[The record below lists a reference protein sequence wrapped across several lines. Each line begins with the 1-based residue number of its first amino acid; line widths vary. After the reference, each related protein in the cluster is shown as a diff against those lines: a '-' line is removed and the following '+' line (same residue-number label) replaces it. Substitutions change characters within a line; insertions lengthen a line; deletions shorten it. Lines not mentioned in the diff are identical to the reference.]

1 MNVQPRHRNLQER
14 PPTAPHKPAGVLGR
28 FVRRIRKHPI
38 VTAGVV
44 AAVAIGAGYAV
55 QTSTSGNAGTPIV
68 EQAVRGDVEELV
80 TALGSLIPLKSVDV
94 GAQVSGQLDKLL
106 VAIGDEVKQ
115 GQKLAEIEAAVTS
128 AKVDAGTAQVASL
141 RAQLA
146 ERESQV
152 ALATSQAGRQER
164 LMADNATSQ
173 DAYDLAQAAKRT
185 AEAQVKS
192 TTADITRAQ
201 STLKADQ
208 ALLGYSNIFAPM
220 SGIVTAI
227 PAKQGQTLNA
237 NQTAPLILTIADL
250 STMTVSTQVSEADVS
265 RLKVGM
271 DAYFTTLGSGNRRW
285 TGKLRQILPTPT
297 VLNNVVLYTALF
309 DVANPGRELM
319 PQMSAQ
325 VFFVQAGAYDV
336 VTVPVGALRYTDRA
350 GGRGAGRGEGKQ
362 GGQDRA
368 VAPAEAAAP
377 AQVAAPAQP
386 EAAARRTRP
395 AEVTVVH
402 DDGMQEVRK
411 VQVGV
416 TDRVNAEIVS
426 GLSEGENVVV
436 GMETNGRGNTKKGN
450 GGGGNNR
457 GPVLF
462 GG

>member
-14 PPTAPHKPAGVLGR
+14 PPATPAKPVGVLGR

-55 QTSTSGNAGTPIV
+55 QTSTSGNAGTAIV
-68 EQAVRGDVEELV
+68 EPAVRGNVEELV

-106 VAIGDEVKQ
+106 VQIGDEVKQ

-146 ERESQV
+146 ERESQL
-152 ALATSQAGRQER
+152 ALTTSQAGRQER

-173 DAYDLAQAAKRT
+173 DAYDSAQAAMRT
-185 AEAQVKS
+185 AEAQIKS

-250 STMTVSTQVSEADVS
+250 STMTVSTQVSEADVP

-297 VLNNVVLYTALF
+297 VINNVVLYTALF

-336 VTVPVGALRYTDRA
+336 VTVPVAALRYTDRPA
-350 GGRGAGRGEGKQ
+350 RGAGRGQ
-362 GGQDRA
+362 GGEKGAEARGQA
-368 VAPAEAAAP
+368 TTPPQTEAAAAKP
-377 AQVAAPAQP
+377 
-386 EAAARRTRP
+386 TRP

-402 DDGMQEVRK
+402 DDGMQEIRK

-436 GMETNGRGNTKKGN
+436 GMEANGGGNKKGN
-450 GGGGNNR
+450 GGGNRR

>member
-1 MNVQPRHRNLQER
+1 MNVQPRLRTVQDR
-14 PPTAPHKPAGVLGR
+14 PAAPPPPRSPGAFGR
-28 FVRRIRKHPI
+28 LMRRIRKHPL
-38 VTAGVV
+38 VTAGLVV
-44 AAVAIGAGYAV
+44 LLAAGAGYVV
-55 QTSTSGNAGTPIV
+55 QTRTAGNGGTPIV
-68 EQAVRGDVEELV
+68 EPAVRGTVEELV
-80 TALGSLIPLKSVDV
+80 TALGSLTPLKSVDV

-106 VAIGDEVKQ
+106 VNIGDEVKE

-128 AKVDAGTAQVASL
+128 AKVDAGNAQVASL
-141 RAQLA
+141 QAQLA
-146 ERESQV
+146 ERQSQLILTT
-152 ALATSQAGRQER
+152 AQAQRQER
-164 LMADNATSQ
+164 LMAENATSQ
-173 DAYDLAQAAKRT
+173 DAYDLAQAAMRS
-185 AEAQVKS
+185 AEALVRA

-220 SGIVTAI
+220 AGTVTAI

-237 NQTAPLILTIADL
+237 NQTAPLILTVADL

-265 RLKVGM
+265 RLKIGM

-297 VLNNVVLYTALF
+297 VVNNVVLYTALF
-309 DVANPGRELM
+309 DVDNTGRELM

-325 VFFVQAGAYDV
+325 VFFVNAGAYDV
-336 VTVPVGALRYTDRA
+336 ITVPVSALRYTDRPA
-350 GGRGAGRGEGKQ
+350 RNAGRGKGNPNA
-362 GGQDRA
+362 A
-368 VAPAEAAAP
+368 VDLPPVATAE
-377 AQVAAPAQP
+377 QP
-386 EAAARRTRP
+386 ARRTRP

-402 DDGMQEVRK
+402 DDGMQETRA

-426 GLSEGENVVV
+426 GLSEGEMVVV
-436 GMETNGRGNTKKGN
+436 GMESTGTPNAKKGN
-450 GGGGNNR
+450 GGGNNKR

>member
-28 FVRRIRKHPI
+28 FARRIRKHPI

-44 AAVAIGAGYAV
+44 ALVAIGTGYAV

-146 ERESQV
+146 ERESQL
-152 ALATSQAGRQER
+152 ALVTSQAGRQER

-173 DAYDLAQAAKRT
+173 DAYDSAQAAMRT
-185 AEAQVKS
+185 AAAQVKS

-336 VTVPVGALRYTDRA
+336 ITVPVAALRYTDRPA
-350 GGRGAGRGEGKQ
+350 RGQGRGQGREKGAE
-362 GGQDRA
+362 
-368 VAPAEAAAP
+368 APAQAAAP
-377 AQVAAPAQP
+377 PQTD
-386 EAAARRTRP
+386 AAAAKPTRP

-402 DDGMQEVRK
+402 DDGMQEVRN

-426 GLSEGENVVV
+426 GLSEGETVVV
-436 GMETNGRGNTKKGN
+436 GMEANGRGNNKKGN
-450 GGGGNNR
+450 GDGNRR

>member
-1 MNVQPRHRNLQER
+1 MRSIRRHPLV
-14 PPTAPHKPAGVLGR
+14 TTGLIVLM
-28 FVRRIRKHPI
+28 
-38 VTAGVV
+38 
-44 AAVAIGAGYAV
+44 AAGAGYAV
-55 QTSTSGNAGTPIV
+55 QTQTSGGGGVPIV
-68 EQAVRGDVEELV
+68 EPAVRGDVEELV
-80 TALGSLIPLKSVDV
+80 TALGSLTPLKSVDV
-94 GAQVSGQLDKLL
+94 GAQVSGQLAKLL
-106 VAIGDEVKQ
+106 VNIGDEVTQ

-146 ERESQV
+146 ERESQL
-152 ALATSQAGRQER
+152 ALSTAQAGRQER
-164 LMADNATSQ
+164 LMAENATSQ
-173 DAYDLAQAAKRT
+173 DAYDLAQAAMRT
-185 AEAQVKS
+185 AQAQVKS
-192 TTADITRAQ
+192 TEADINRAQ

-208 ALLGYSNIFAPM
+208 ALLGYSQIFAPM
-220 SGIVTAI
+220 AGTVTAI

-265 RLKVGM
+265 RLKIGM
-271 DAYFTTLGSGNRRW
+271 DAYFTTLGSGERRW

-309 DVANPGRELM
+309 DVDNTGRELM

-325 VFFVQAGAYDV
+325 VFFVNAGAYDV
-336 VTVPVGALRYTDRA
+336 ITVPVSAVRYTDRPA
-350 GGRGAGRGEGKQ
+350 RGAARGK
-362 GGQDRA
+362 A
-368 VAPAEAAAP
+368 SPNAAAESSP
-377 AQVAAPAQP
+377 AGVGEQPAV
-386 EAAARRTRP
+386 RTRP

-402 DDGMQEVRK
+402 EDGMQETRA

-426 GLSEGENVVV
+426 GLSEGEAVVV
-436 GMETNGRGNTKKGN
+436 GMESGGTNKKGN
-450 GGGGNNR
+450 GGGGFGGGNKR

>member
-1 MNVQPRHRNLQER
+1 VTP
-14 PPTAPHKPAGVLGR
+14 AKPVGVFGR

-44 AAVAIGAGYAV
+44 AVAALGAGYAV
-55 QTSTSGNAGTPIV
+55 QTSTSGNAGTAIV
-68 EQAVRGDVEELV
+68 EPAVRGDVEELV

-94 GAQVSGQLDKLL
+94 GAQVSGQLDKLS
-106 VAIGDEVKQ
+106 VQIGDEVKQ

-146 ERESQV
+146 ERESQL
-152 ALATSQAGRQER
+152 ALTTSQAGRQER

-173 DAYDLAQAAKRT
+173 DAYDSAQAAMRT
-185 AEAQVKS
+185 AEAQIKS

-250 STMTVSTQVSEADVS
+250 STMTVSTQVSEADVP
-265 RLKVGM
+265 RLRVGM

-297 VLNNVVLYTALF
+297 VINNVVLYTALF

-336 VTVPVGALRYTDRA
+336 VTVPVAALRYTDRPA
-350 GGRGAGRGEGKQ
+350 RGAGRGQ
-362 GGQDRA
+362 GGEKGAEARGQA
-368 VAPAEAAAP
+368 TAPPQTEAAAAKP
-377 AQVAAPAQP
+377 
-386 EAAARRTRP
+386 TRP

-402 DDGMQEVRK
+402 DDGMQEMRK

-436 GMETNGRGNTKKGN
+436 GMEANGGGNKKGN
-450 GGGGNNR
+450 GGGNRR

>member
-1 MNVQPRHRNLQER
+1 MNVQPRHRNLNER
-14 PPTAPHKPAGVLGR
+14 PATAPPVKRVGVFGR
-28 FVRRIRKHPI
+28 FVRRIRKHPL
-38 VTAGVV
+38 VTA
-44 AAVAIGAGYAV
+44 AVMALIAVGAGYAV
-55 QTSTSGNAGTPIV
+55 QTSTSGDGGTPIV
-68 EQAVRGDVEELV
+68 EPAVRGDVEELV
-80 TALGSLIPLKSVDV
+80 TALGSLTPLKSVDV

-106 VAIGDEVKQ
+106 VQIGEEVKQ
-115 GQKLAEIEAAVTS
+115 GQKLAEIEAKVTQ
-128 AKVDAGTAQVASL
+128 ARVEAGNAQVVSL
-141 RAQLA
+141 QAQLA
-146 ERESQV
+146 ERESQL
-152 ALATSQAGRQER
+152 ALATAQAGRQER

-173 DAYDLAQAAKRT
+173 DAFDSAQAAMRT
-185 AEAQVKS
+185 AQAQAKS
-192 TTADITRAQ
+192 TAAEINRAQ

-208 ALLGYSNIFAPM
+208 ALLGYANIFAPM
-220 SGIVTAI
+220 SGTITAI

-250 STMTVSTQVSEADVS
+250 STMTVSTQVSEADVP

-271 DAYFTTLGSGNRRW
+271 DAYFTTLGAGDKRW

-309 DVANPGRELM
+309 DVANPTRELM

-336 VTVPVGALRYTDRA
+336 ITVPVGALRYTDRPA
-350 GGRGAGRGEGKQ
+350 RGGGRGKGAEGGK
-362 GGQDRA
+362 D
-368 VAPAEAAAP
+368 APQQAAAQAQTEAAADKP
-377 AQVAAPAQP
+377 
-386 EAAARRTRP
+386 TRP

-411 VQVGV
+411 VLVGV

-426 GLSEGENVVV
+426 GLSEGENVIV
-436 GMETNGRGNTKKGN
+436 GMER
-450 GGGGNNR
+450 GGGNNKKGKGGGFGGQR

>member
-14 PPTAPHKPAGVLGR
+14 PPTAPPKPAGLFGR

-44 AAVAIGAGYAV
+44 AAAAIGAGYAV
-55 QTSTSGNAGTPIV
+55 QTSTSGNTGTAIV
-68 EQAVRGDVEELV
+68 EPAVRGDVEELV

-106 VAIGDEVKQ
+106 VQIGDEVKQ

-146 ERESQV
+146 ERESQ
-152 ALATSQAGRQER
+152 LSLTTSQAGRQER

-173 DAYDLAQAAKRT
+173 DAYDSAQAAMRT
-185 AEAQVKS
+185 AEAQIKS

-220 SGIVTAI
+220 AGIVTAI

-250 STMTVSTQVSEADVS
+250 STMTVSTQVSEADVP

-297 VLNNVVLYTALF
+297 VINNVVLYTALF

-336 VTVPVGALRYTDRA
+336 VTVPVAALRYTDRPA
-350 GGRGAGRGEGKQ
+350 RGGGRGQ
-362 GGQDRA
+362 GGEKGAETRGQA
-368 VAPAEAAAP
+368 TAPPQTEAAAAKP
-377 AQVAAPAQP
+377 
-386 EAAARRTRP
+386 TRP

-402 DDGMQEVRK
+402 DDGMQEIRK
-411 VQVGV
+411 VEVGV

-436 GMETNGRGNTKKGN
+436 GMEANGGGNKKGN
-450 GGGGNNR
+450 GGGNRR

>member
-14 PPTAPHKPAGVLGR
+14 PPTAPPKPAGLFGR

-38 VTAGVV
+38 VTASVV

-55 QTSTSGNAGTPIV
+55 QTSTSGNTGTAIV
-68 EQAVRGDVEELV
+68 EPAVRGDVEELV

-106 VAIGDEVKQ
+106 VQIGDEVKQ

-146 ERESQV
+146 ERESQLK
-152 ALATSQAGRQER
+152 LATAQAGRQER

-173 DAYDLAQAAKRT
+173 DALDSAQAAMRT

-208 ALLGYSNIFAPM
+208 ATLGYSNIFAPM

-250 STMTVSTQVSEADVS
+250 STMTVSTQVSEADVP

-271 DAYFTTLGSGNRRW
+271 DAYFTTLGAGNRRW

-297 VLNNVVLYTALF
+297 VINNVVLYTALF

-336 VTVPVGALRYTDRA
+336 VTVPVAAVRYTDRPA
-350 GGRGAGRGEGKQ
+350 RGAGRRQGGEGK
-362 GGQDRA
+362 GGKGGEANAGARA
-368 VAPAEAAAP
+368 QPTTTAQAEAAAKP
-377 AQVAAPAQP
+377 
-386 EAAARRTRP
+386 TRP

-402 DDGMQEVRK
+402 DDGMQEVRQ

-416 TDRVNAEIVS
+416 TDRVKAEIVS
-426 GLSEGENVVV
+426 GLSEGETVVV
-436 GMETNGRGNTKKGN
+436 GMEANGGGNKKGN
-450 GGGGNNR
+450 GGGNRR